1 MTGKELK
8 SILAKTGYSFADIAK
23 MFPSLTTYW
32 ARHSWATIAASLDVP
47 DDTISLALDHSA
59 RNATTVI
66 YIERDLRKVD
76 AANRRIIDYVF
87 NGKK

>member
-1 MTGKELK
+1 
-8 SILAKTGYSFADIAK
+8 

-47 DDTISLALDHSA
+47 DDTISLALGHSA
-59 RNATTVI
+59 RNATTAM